1 MHAASG
7 AAMIAGMRTLLI
19 VGLLLNCATAS
30 AVERIQLTIGRLQ
43 SSAIQAS
50 DVTLD
55 WQARGGVGFSAA
67 RVRLPQLPGTSLR
80 IDGQCARLDTVATPR
95 CSGGRLHM
103 TDPGLGTLSARF
115 QLQLERSDRWQLQL
129 DDARTTV
136 NYNATDGRI
145 ATDQL
150 QAALKATLTQNGP
163 RTHFDAELQLR
174 AGQAYVEPVF
184 VDFGVQ
190 PATLKARGQ
199 YRRNGFLQLDSF
211 DWDQDG
217 IGQLQLSGQLDPAA
231 VLLSHQLAL
240 RLRSD
245 HLDALLA
252 SYVQPALAGTPIQ
265 GLTARGDAALDLQ
278 LRNGAIENAALQLHA
293 QQLQLPGF
301 DTELTGLR
309 ADAHWATA
317 AATPIPPSQLS
328 WQSASLGRVPLGAAQ
343 LDLQLGGRAL
353 RLLAPS
359 RIPVLDGA
367 LRVDTLALDALGRP
381 EVQADFS
388 AAIEPIELTG
398 LCRAL
403 GWPEFSGQL
412 SGELPG
418 LKLRNRRIDVD
429 GTLSATAFDGHIEV
443 RKLQVIE
450 PFSVLPR
457 IAADI
462 ELRRLD
468 LAAVTGAFD
477 FGRIE
482 GRLDGDIQGL
492 RVVGW
497 EPVAMNARLYSSP
510 DDRSRHRISQRAIDS
525 ISSIGGGPTG
535 LLSRGFMSFFEDFAY
550 DRIGWRCLLD
560 NGVCRMS
567 GIKPGPDG
575 RGYVLVKGKGL
586 PRIDIVGYSTEVNWR
601 TFMAQLKGLSSN
613 GPAQVR

>member
-1 MHAASG
+1 
-7 AAMIAGMRTLLI
+7 MRALLI

-43 SSAIQAS
+43 SAAVEAR

-55 WQARGGVGFSAA
+55 WQARGGTSVSAD
-67 RVRLPQLPGTSLR
+67 RVQLPQLPGTSLR
-80 IDGQCARLDTVATPR
+80 VDGHCARLDTAAAPR
-95 CSGGRLHM
+95 CSGGRLHAA
-103 TDPGLGTLSARF
+103 DAALGELTARF
-115 QLQLERSDRWQLQL
+115 DLQLERIDRWQLQL
-129 DDARTTV
+129 NDARATLS
-136 NYNATDGRI
+136 YNATDGRI

-150 QAALKATLTQNGP
+150 KATLRATLSQNGR
-163 RTHFDAELQLR
+163 RTRFDATLQLP

-199 YRRNGFLQLDSF
+199 YRSTGALQLDSV
-211 DWDQDG
+211 DWEQDG
-217 IGQLQLSGQLDPAA
+217 IGQLHLDGKLDTTAA
-231 VLLSHQLAL
+231 SQRHQLTL
-240 RLRSD
+240 QLRSN

-265 GLTARGDAALDLQ
+265 GLTAGGDAALDLT
-278 LRNGAIENAALQLHA
+278 LLNGTVEKAALQLHA
-293 QQLQLPGF
+293 RQLQLPGF
-301 DTELTGLR
+301 NTELTGLR
-309 ADAHWATA
+309 ADAHWATDTA
-317 AATPIPPSQLS
+317 TATPPTRLS
-328 WQSASLGRVPLGAAQ
+328 WQSARLGRVPVGESQ

-367 LRVDTLALDALGRP
+367 LRIDTLALDALGSP
-381 EVQADFS
+381 EVQANFA
-388 AAIEPIELTG
+388 AAIEPIELPE

-482 GRLDGDIQGL
+482 GRLDGDIEGL

-550 DRIGWRCLLD
+550 DRIGWRCALD

-586 PRIDIVGYSTEVNWR
+586 PRIDVVGYSTQVNWR
-601 TFMAQLKGLSSN
+601 TFMAQLKGLGSS